1 MDKTGWW
8 QKIRHTVWGAPR
20 CVLCHGT
27 AAADALCTACMADL
41 AATRTDAANSCPTC
55 TRYSAQAVVCGQ
67 CQQHPPACTRVF
79 ASQYYVPPLVE
90 MLHRFKYQGD
100 SALLPPLAAL
110 MRAHPPPWLPESGI
124 DAVVAM
130 PLSAARLAERGF
142 NQSAW
147 LAENLAAHYG
157 WPCLPPQA
165 VQRAHRPPQ
174 STLSRQERRRN
185 VRGVFQIIGD
195 VKNRNLLLIDDVVT
209 TGATINELAQSLKRS
224 GAAAVYAWTL
234 AHPQ

>member
-1 MDKTGWW
+1 M
-8 QKIRHTVWGAPR
+8 PR

-27 AAADALCTACMADL
+27 AAADGLCAACAADL
-41 AATRTDAANSCPTC
+41 ATARTDAANSCPTC
-55 TRYSAQAVVCGQ
+55 GRYSVQAVVCGQ

-79 ASQYYVPPLVE
+79 ASHEYVPPLVA
-90 MLHRFKYQGD
+90 MLHQFKYQGD

-110 MRAHPPPWLPESGI
+110 MRAHPPPWLPETAI
-124 DAVVAM
+124 DAVLGV

-147 LAENLAAHYG
+147 LAEALAAYYR
-157 WPCLPPQA
+157 WPCLPQQQL
-165 VQRAHRPPQ
+165 VRAHRPPQ
-174 STLSRQERRRN
+174 STLKRTERRRN
-185 VRGVFQIIGD
+185 VRGVFRIIGD

-209 TGATINELAQSLKRS
+209 TSATINELAQSLKRS

-234 AHPQ
+234 ARPQ